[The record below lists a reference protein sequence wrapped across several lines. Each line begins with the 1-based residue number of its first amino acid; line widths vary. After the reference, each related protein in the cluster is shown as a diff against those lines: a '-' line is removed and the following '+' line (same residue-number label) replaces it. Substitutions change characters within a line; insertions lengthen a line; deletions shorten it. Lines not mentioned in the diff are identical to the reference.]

1 MKLSPNQIRLNA
13 EQFVKDWKGETDER
27 REKDTFYNEFFAIF
41 GKRRKSFARFEEYVE
56 KLNDKTGFIDLF
68 WPGVLIAEHKS
79 AGRDLNAAMNQAKEY
94 CEKLS
99 DEEQPRFLMTCDFQH
114 IQLIDLVEKIQY
126 HFELEKLPDKIEI
139 FDFMS
144 GLEQPKVVE
153 ENDVSIEAS
162 ELMGEIYD
170 TLQESGYPEEDIGT
184 LLTRLTYCLFADDTG
199 IFEPKHILQNY
210 IINRTLED
218 GSDLGGQI
226 DRLFSVLNT
235 KEDKRQ
241 KKLDTDL
248 GKFKYINGN
257 LFEKRLP
264 TADFDSKMR
273 ELLIKA
279 CEFNWSKVSPAIF
292 GSLFQS
298 VMNKEDRRKK
308 GSHYTTE
315 ENILKVI
322 KPLFLDELEYEFEKI
337 MSRKDTHKKKA
348 LELFQNKLSNL
359 KFLDPACGAG
369 NFLIITYREIR
380 RLELK
385 VIKELHDRQTQLLDS
400 SILSKVDVD
409 QFYGIEIL
417 EFPAEIAKVA
427 LWMMDHQMN
436 NELSSEFSK
445 FGILYDRLP
454 LKNHP
459 NIICTDALEIDWNDV
474 IPSVDC
480 SYVLGNPPFKGSNT
494 IKKDGRGDQI
504 KKIADIGAS
513 GGNLDYVCGW
523 FLKAAEYIDEK
534 SSIGFVSTN
543 SITQGQQPR
552 FLFDILFERYNLK
565 IDSAHQEFS
574 WESEAPGKAAVT
586 VVIIEFSKFG
596 KKPKRLFF
604 HNNDNE
610 ILEENPK
617 VISPYLIG
625 SDKQL
630 PVVKMSSKI
639 LNNLPVIIKGSQPRS
654 KILIFTTEEKNEF
667 LKKEPDA
674 AKLFRPYINADEFLR
689 NTHRWI
695 LNFQNI
701 QPHELRKLREI
712 LKILE
717 QVRLE
722 RSDSE
727 SAETRELQPTEYYAT
742 VIPTSPFLVVPAVS
756 TERREYIPLGYLKP
770 PMIPSNATM
779 IIENASLELFGLLTS
794 KMHMIWLRTVGG
806 TLESR
811 LRYSVKIVYNTF
823 PIPNKGLSSLKKYT
837 EKILEVREKYSKST
851 LDDLYEPNSMRPD
864 LKKAHA
870 NLDREVEKLYRSK
883 PFESDNERI
892 EFLLSRYAEMIG
904 ET

>member
-1 MKLSPNQIRLNA
+1 LKLSPNQIRLNA
-13 EQFVKDWKGETDER
+13 EQFVKDWKDETDER

-144 GLEQPKVVE
+144 GLEQPKVVA

-162 ELMGEIYD
+162 EIMGEIYD

-210 IINRTLED
+210 IENRTLED

-322 KPLFLDELEYEFEKI
+322 EPLFLDELEDEFEKI

-380 RLELK
+380 RLELR

-400 SILSKVDVD
+400 SILSKVDVN

-427 LWMMDHQMN
+427 LWMMDHLMN
-436 NELSSEFSK
+436 NELSSEFSE

-459 NIICTDALEIDWNDV
+459 NIFCTDALEIDWNDV

-480 SYVLGNPPFKGSNT
+480 SYILGNPPFAGSNS
-494 IKKDGRGDQI
+494 IKDDGRGEQI
-504 KKIADIGAS
+504 KQIANIGDS

-523 FLKAAEYIDEK
+523 FLKSAEYVDQK

-543 SITQGQQPR
+543 SITQGQQPKY
-552 FLFDILFERYNLK
+552 LFDLLFKKYNLK
-565 IDSAHQEFS
+565 IDFAHQAFK
-574 WESEAPGKAAVT
+574 WESESPGKANVI
-586 VVIIEFSKFG
+586 VVIMGFSKIG
-596 KKPKRLFF
+596 KHPKKLFF
-604 HNNDNE
+604 YNDDKE
-610 ILEENPK
+610 IVVENPK
-617 VISPYLIG
+617 FISPYLIG

-630 PVVKMSSKI
+630 PVVRMSSQI
-639 LNNLPVIIKGSQPRS
+639 LNNLPQIIKGSQPRT
-654 KILIFTTEEKNEF
+654 KLLIFTTEEKNEF
-667 LKKEPDA
+667 LKRESGA
-674 AKLFRPYINADEFLR
+674 EKLFRPYVNATEFLR
-689 NTHRWI
+689 STYRWI

-701 QPHELRKLREI
+701 EPHELNKLNEI
-712 LKILE
+712 KKILE
-717 QVRLE
+717 EIKKVR
-722 RSDSE
+722 SKSS
-727 SAETRELQPTEYYAT
+727 SAETRELHPTEYYAT
-742 VIPTSPFLVVPAVS
+742 VIPTSPFLLVPATTS
-756 TERREYIPLGYLKP
+756 ERREYIPLGYLEP

-779 IIENASLELFGLLTS
+779 IIENADLELFGLLIS
-794 KMHMIWLRTVGG
+794 KMHMIWVRIVGG
-806 TLESR
+806 RLKTD

-823 PIPNKGLSSLKKYT
+823 PVPTKGYSSLKKFA
-837 EKILEVREKYSKST
+837 EKIIEVRKNHPEST
-851 LDDLYEPNSMRPD
+851 LVDLYDPNSMLPD
-864 LKKAHA
+864 LKKAHT
-870 NLDREVEKLYRSK
+870 NLDREVEKLYRTK
-883 PFESDNERI
+883 PFESDNERA
-892 EFLLSRYAEMIG
+892 EFLLSMYLKMIDK
-904 ET
+904 T